1 MALADR
7 VGKMFQNIT
16 NVAMASGKVGGKIA
30 GPIVKSGLKGAVNL
44 GNKVLDGVEA
54 AAKIDGK
61 EVLKN
66 IGHGAKKV
74 GAATVDNVFTNDASY
89 KTIGKTGAG
98 ISKKL
103 NLLDEVAAH
112 TRAAGNI
119 AYKVGRGV
127 DIASFK
133 GPISGKQR
141 TISTRLLKPSDDSL
155 IGLRATGLGATL
167 MIGASAMTGLPR
179 AVQTAVNDRTGYSDG
194 QAVGHAP
201 TGYTPAYQQNA
212 GATGD
217 LVFALNDL
225 RRG

>member
-1 MALADR
+1 MALANR
-7 VGKMFQNIT
+7 IGKMFENIT
-16 NVAMASGKVGGKIA
+16 NVAMVAGKTGGKLT
-30 GPIVKSGLKGAVNL
+30 GPVVKAGLKGAVNV

-54 AAKIDGK
+54 VAKTDMKQLIKD
-61 EVLKN
+61 
-66 IGHGAKKV
+66 IGSGVKKV
-74 GAATVDNVFTNDASY
+74 GAATVDNVLTNDASY
-89 KTIGKTGAG
+89 KTVGETGARV
-98 ISKKL
+98 SKKL
-103 NLLDEVAAH
+103 NLLDEVATH
-112 TRAAGNI
+112 TRAAGNA
-119 AYKVGRGV
+119 AYKLGRGV

-141 TISTRLLKPSDDSL
+141 TISTRLLKTSDESL

-167 MIGASAMTGLPR
+167 MIGGAAMAGVPR
-179 AVQTAVNDRTGYSDG
+179 AAQTALNDRKGYTDG

-201 TGYTPAYQQNA
+201 GGYTPAYQQNA